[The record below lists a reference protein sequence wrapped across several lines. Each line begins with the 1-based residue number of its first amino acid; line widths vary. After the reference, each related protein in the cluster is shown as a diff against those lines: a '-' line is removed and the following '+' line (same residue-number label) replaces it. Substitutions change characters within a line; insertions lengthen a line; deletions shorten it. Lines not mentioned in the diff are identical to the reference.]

1 MENPSEQAKIDDSL
15 DENEKEA
22 IEKLKNAEWS
32 PSHAS
37 KQHDGFESQAY
48 PSEPGRKRIVHQKK
62 GDTVHSNLNRN
73 QRATSEKSKNRKVQ
87 K

>member
-1 MENPSEQAKIDDSL
+1 MENPTEQAKIEDSV
-15 DENEKEA
+15 DEHEKEA

-37 KQHDGFESQAY
+37 KQHDGFDDKTY
-48 PSEPGRKRIVHQKK
+48 PAEPSRKRIVHQKK

-73 QRATSEKSKNRKVQ
+73 QRATTEKNKNRNIQ